1 MFMSALDAES
11 FLLHRAAVAS
21 ANWRGEAWGGKAI
34 AIEIGTYWIFN
45 RTPKYI
51 RISARACTDI

>member
-21 ANWRGEAWGGKAI
+21 VDWRGEAQGGKAI
-34 AIEIGTYWIFN
+34 AIEIGSY
-45 RTPKYI
+45 
-51 RISARACTDI
+51 